1 MLRSEEFPRTLA
13 AWLVV
18 VAIAVFAAGTGV
30 VRCMQV
36 SGTDS
41 GEKTQSLTVGE
52 NYGEIGRQIEAENY
66 VEEGNVQKIE
76 IQNFN
81 YNPPEQLAIAAS
93 TTHAPGPIGTET
105 PDADVTAA
113 IEADSSSSRK
123 LAEMT
128 RDERTEHYARV
139 DYGLTHGDNIDLA
152 SLTDTAVEVGD
163 FDSAI
168 KTSSKISQ
176 EPLRS
181 EKICFVALSA
191 AASGED
197 ERAHTA
203 KDDLPDGPF
212 KDRVHQAIHDIARG
226 ETIDPSTC
234 KEMLEDAQT
243 K

>member
-1 MLRSEEFPRTLA
+1 MFPRTLA

-18 VAIAVFAAGTGV
+18 VAISAIAAGAGV

-36 SGTDS
+36 PGADS
-41 GEKTQSLTVGE
+41 GEKTESVTVGE
-52 NYGEIGRQIEAENY
+52 NYGEIGKQVEAENY

-81 YNPPEQLAIAAS
+81 YNPPEQSAITAP
-93 TTHAPGPIGTET
+93 TTQTPDPVDTKT
-105 PDADVTAA
+105 PDADVTTAT
-113 IEADSSSSRK
+113 EADSSRK

-128 RDERTEHYARV
+128 RDERTEHFARI

-152 SLTDTAVEVGD
+152 SLTDIAVEVGD

-197 ERAHTA
+197 QHAHTA
-203 KDDLPDGPF
+203 KDDLSDGPF

-234 KEMLEDAQT
+234 KEILEDSQA